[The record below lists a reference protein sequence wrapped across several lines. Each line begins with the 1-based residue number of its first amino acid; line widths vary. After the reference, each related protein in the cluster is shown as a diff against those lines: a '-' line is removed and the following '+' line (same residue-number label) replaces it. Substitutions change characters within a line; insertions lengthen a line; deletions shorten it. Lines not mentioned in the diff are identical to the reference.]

1 MKNHIET
8 NSAAQD
14 SLLENLERR
23 LIAGRFDRRSFIRA
37 AAATGMATMGLS
49 ALADELDA
57 MRANQNERTKNLK
70 ASYDYVVVGT
80 GSAACALVKSIL

>member
-1 MKNHIET
+1 MKYHIET

-37 AAATGMATMGLS
+37 AAAVGVSAMGLA

-57 MRANQNERTKNLK
+57 MRANQNERTKNL
-70 ASYDYVVVGT
+70 
-80 GSAACALVKSIL
+80 